1 MANSKIWHAT
11 VALACTVSLLQV
23 RVGEWHLER
32 DDKTEADYE
41 IADIRYH
48 SEYNKDP
55 SKDFEND
62 IALIFL
68 KEPVGFSGPYA
79 GKIWCRYHQG
89 PQEEKPSILT
99 FDCKKLRRRSSEGNI
114 CVSTGVK
121 VKNWNDWNWMI
132 KLKYS
137 LRCFMIDI
145 FLHNLHSNMKKNQM
159 KQRLMKKI

>member
-1 MANSKIWHAT
+1 MP
-11 VALACTVSLLQV
+11 CTVSLLQV

-79 GKIWCRYHQG
+79 GKI
-89 PQEEKPSILT
+89 
-99 FDCKKLRRRSSEGNI
+99 
-114 CVSTGVK
+114 
-121 VKNWNDWNWMI
+121 
-132 KLKYS
+132 
-137 LRCFMIDI
+137 
-145 FLHNLHSNMKKNQM
+145 
-159 KQRLMKKI
+159 